1 MKPDKNE
8 IYLFCGISK
17 EGMKPAIE
25 IDHQGKTNPIEKA
38 SSPVAIIETINFFM
52 CLKTLI

>member
-8 IYLFCGISK
+8 KYLFWGINK

-25 IDHQGKTNPIEKA
+25 IDHQGNTNPIEKA
-38 SSPVAIIETINFFM
+38 SNPVAMIETINFFM
-52 CLKTLI
+52 CL